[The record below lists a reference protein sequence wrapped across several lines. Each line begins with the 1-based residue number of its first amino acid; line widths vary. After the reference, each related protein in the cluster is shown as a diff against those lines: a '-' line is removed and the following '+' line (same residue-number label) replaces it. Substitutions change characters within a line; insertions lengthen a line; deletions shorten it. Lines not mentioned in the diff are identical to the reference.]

1 MTRRIKS
8 RRTGA
13 IVSTIATIASVVA
26 LLISFSSPAVTA
38 GSDGSDGG
46 GGSGG
51 GRRHDAPLTAREVI
65 ARIQTHIGVPRRDQT
80 VDAFNAG
87 DPDTVVT
94 GIAVTMMATLDVLQR
109 AAAGGQNLVITHEP
123 LFYNH
128 QGDVSELERERD
140 ALYIAKRDFIAA
152 HHLVVWRFHD
162 GWHDRR
168 PDGILAGMVR
178 ALGWEAYQQAGA
190 PERFVMP
197 ETTLGALASR
207 IKRTLDAR
215 TLRIIG
221 DPAMKVTKVGLQP
234 GFTGFTRNRH
244 LLQEEEVQ
252 VEVIGEG
259 HEWEIGEYAA
269 DAVTAGFRKAL
280 IVIGHIPSEQAGMD
294 ECVRWMKTFV
304 TETPVVFVPAKQPF
318 TFVN

>member
-1 MTRRIKS
+1 MRVRS
-8 RRTGA
+8 QRTGA
-13 IVSTIATIASVVA
+13 ILPILASA
-26 LLISFSSPAVTA
+26 AAFLIFPGSPTLSAHAGLGDGYGHTNGRGHDDAV
-38 GSDGSDGG
+38 
-46 GGSGG
+46 
-51 GRRHDAPLTAREVI
+51 TAREVI
-65 ARIQTHIGVPRRDQT
+65 ARITAHLGVPRREQT

-87 DPDTVVT
+87 DPDSKVT

-128 QGDVSELERERD
+128 QGDVSELEREQD
-140 ALYIAKRDFIAA
+140 ALYAAKRAFIAA
-152 HHLVVWRFHD
+152 HHLIVWRFHD
-162 GWHDRR
+162 GWHDRK
-168 PDGILAGMVR
+168 PDGILTGMVR
-178 ALGWEAYQQAGA
+178 ALGWAAYQQQEA

-197 ETTLGALASR
+197 ETTLGALAAR
-207 IKRTLDAR
+207 IKQTLEAR
-215 TLRIIG
+215 TLRVIG

-234 GFTGFTRNRH
+234 GFTGFLRNRH
-244 LLQEEEVQ
+244 LMQEDVQ

-294 ECVRWMKTFV
+294 ECARWMKTFV
-304 TETPVVFVPAKQPF
+304 TEVPIVFVPAKQPF
-318 TFVN
+318 VFVN